1 MVRGKTVLPKLH
13 PNPTRVWDT
22 FAEPNNLNNTEC
34 SLHTKSGLIPEFSG
48 PSPKKQV
55 NRGRLRMEAAQ
66 NLSYG
71 VQKHLTKSGG
81 LFFPFTTTSM
91 FQFRWEPQYLQWIAS
106 ASWPSLRQFGQTCVV
121 IRSLFFC
128 ETISA
133 DTIPVGTAIIP

>member
-1 MVRGKTVLPKLH
+1 MVWHKSVLPKLQA
-13 PNPTRVWDT
+13 NPTRVWDT

-81 LFFPFTTTSM
+81 LFFPAFN
-91 FQFRWEPQYLQWIAS
+91 R
-106 ASWPSLRQFGQTCVV
+106 R
-121 IRSLFFC
+121 
-128 ETISA
+128 
-133 DTIPVGTAIIP
+133 

>member
-1 MVRGKTVLPKLH
+1 MVWHKSVLPKLQA
-13 PNPTRVWDT
+13 NPTRVWDT

-55 NRGRLRMEAAQ
+55 NRGRLRMAAAQ

-81 LFFPFTTTSM
+81 LFF
-91 FQFRWEPQYLQWIAS
+91 FQPPVDDDSIQ
-106 ASWPSLRQFGQTCVV
+106 
-121 IRSLFFC
+121 
-128 ETISA
+128 
-133 DTIPVGTAIIP
+133 VGTTKFAMNGIDVMPFL

>member
-1 MVRGKTVLPKLH
+1 MVWHKSVLPKLQA
-13 PNPTRVWDT
+13 NPTRVWDT

-34 SLHTKSGLIPEFSG
+34 SLHTKSGLSPEFSE

-81 LFFPFTTTSM
+81 LFFFQPQSTM
-91 FQFRWEPQYLQWIAS
+91 NQFRWEPQYLQQTAS
-106 ASWPSLRQFGQTCVV
+106 TSWPSLRQFGQTCVV
-121 IRSLFFC
+121 IVSLFFC

-133 DTIPVGTAIIP
+133 DTMPVGTAMIP

>member
-1 MVRGKTVLPKLH
+1 MVMTKSVFPKLRS
-13 PNPTRVWDT
+13 NPTRVWDT

-34 SLHTKSGLIPEFSG
+34 SLHTKSGLSPEFSE

-81 LFFPFTTTSM
+81 LFFS
-91 FQFRWEPQYLQWIAS
+91 
-106 ASWPSLRQFGQTCVV
+106 SLHR
-121 IRSLFFC
+121 R
-128 ETISA
+128 
-133 DTIPVGTAIIP
+133 